1 MYCIYNLYTSK
12 SNKIV
17 RILSALTK
25 YKNSIKHI
33 ANFRKENTMQDFLL
47 YRPYRTQRVGAFMTF
62 IPSIIL
68 GYVGGWM
75 AIEIHPWTF
84 PTYFMLL
91 APILGM
97 IVTNN
102 CYNDYSKVIAFGQNE
117 VQVFEKSLVKKYL
130 WSDFSDAY
138 CSLNGW
144 GHLYIILSNCE
155 LSSDE
160 VWSVRRKAD
169 KTRRKMCLENSLA
182 IYIGNAFNKTEK
194 DLTMIKEEL
203 LKHQINLHNLPKY
216 K

>member
-1 MYCIYNLYTSK
+1 
-12 SNKIV
+12 
-17 RILSALTK
+17 
-25 YKNSIKHI
+25 
-33 ANFRKENTMQDFLL
+33 MQDFKL
-47 YRPYRTQRVGAFMTF
+47 YRPYGNQQFGFILVFILSIFWAYFGGRV
-62 IPSIIL
+62 
-68 GYVGGWM
+68 

-84 PTYFMLL
+84 STYFLL
-91 APILGM
+91 ALPIFG
-97 IVTNN
+97 IIAGIDI
-102 CYNDYSKVIAFGQNE
+102 CNDCRLVIAFGQNE
-117 VQVFEKSLVKKYL
+117 IQVFGKSLIKKYL

-194 DLTMIKEEL
+194 DLAMIKKEL
-203 LKHQINLHNLPKY
+203 SKHQINLHDFPKS